1 MPVVAEPRQRSG
13 RATELRRQ
21 PLSGHLLES
30 QASLDDRCE
39 PAGGLE
45 AEGRRHGVLQ
55 DCPGDHQRVAV
66 IARER
71 RGGRRHVVCFC
82 EHERER
88 PPGDEHR
95 GRVDDVLARRAAV
108 HVARGLVAD
117 RARQSAHQRLGEV
130 ADGATF
136 VHELLEVEALRVA
149 GVRDLGRDVLRHG
162 AGGRPG
168 VRERPLGVEHCL
180 EPRPR

>member
-1 MPVVAEPRQRSG
+1 M
-13 RATELRRQ
+13 RRQ
-21 PLSGHLLES
+21 PLSGHLLEP
-30 QASLDDRCE
+30 QAGLDDRGE
-39 PAGGLE
+39 PAGSLE

-55 DCPGDHQRVAV
+55 DGPGDHQRVAV
-66 IARER
+66 IAGER
-71 RGGRRHVVCFC
+71 RGGRRHVVCLC

-108 HVARGLVAD
+108 HVARRLVAD
-117 RARQSAHQRLGEV
+117 RARQGAHQRLGEV

-149 GVRDLGRDVLRHG
+149 GIRDLGRDVLRHD